1 MAAAFSWHI
10 MMASVIDV
18 RASSSALLPFAEEG
32 DDDDDES
39 EVDDDAAPPPPGDS
53 GEEAVRK
60 EGPEL
65 PPLPLLLPLTEDAAA
80 ATVRAHFT
88 SRARVLA
95 R

>member
-32 DDDDDES
+32 DGDES
-39 EVDDDAAPPPPGDS
+39 EVDGDDEDAPPPGDS

-60 EGPEL
+60 DGPEL
-65 PPLPLLLPLTEDAAA
+65 PPLPLLPLAEGIAA
-80 ATVRAHFT
+80 ATMRAHFA
-88 SRARVLA
+88 SRARILA
-95 R
+95 M